1 MDRVTS
7 MTAFATV
14 VNSGS
19 FAAAAH
25 RLSMSP
31 AMVTNH
37 VRSLEER
44 LGARLLN
51 RTTRK
56 LSLTEAGKSYFD
68 QCALILAQIEAADSS
83 VSELQAVPRGTLH
96 LNAANVLSHS
106 VAPLISGAT
115 LCERTLAAF
124 RCSVPRGTA
133 CNSLTL
139 ESAASICAR
148 ISAHWSK

>member
-14 VNSGS
+14 VTSGS

-68 QCALILAQIEAADSS
+68 QCALILAQIEAADTS
-83 VSELQAVPRGTLH
+83 VSDLQAAPRGTLH

-106 VAPLISGAT
+106 VAPLISAFT
-115 LCERTLAAF
+115 AA
-124 RCSVPRGTA
+124 PPP
-133 CNSLTL
+133 LTL
-139 ESAASICAR
+139 HLPTTDPLVHLVDDRVHTPIRSTPPPP
-148 ISAHWSK
+148 